1 MAQIETQIQVNIF
14 ISHFYK
20 LAGLNVHSTD
30 SWELLRAA
38 SIPEITVYKHCSAFF
53 FFLRRQRNWDTHTQT
68 HKHTHTRTHLLHAAW
83 TTVLCLRG
91 NQQQQRQQKQNN
103 LQLTR
108 QDWRLSCWAVEFTTN
123 TVCEHVY
130 PCLCVCVCVR
140 IQGVVWWMWW
150 ERESDRANGDKRAWG
165 WKTRRGQAGRRAD
178 GLRFLDCSA
187 APQPATPMCSNWY
200 SHSFS
205 TLQLPSAP
213 VLINLLYSL
222 IYTQRGQ
229 TQGLETGRR
238 CNIAD
243 GILSVLRL
251 SRSRIYVQKCWEMM
265 EISTTG
271 LLLIIP
277 IYSTVN
283 G

>member
-1 MAQIETQIQVNIF
+1 MF
-14 ISHFYK
+14 IPPTPESCSGPPASQK
-20 LAGLNVHSTD
+20 LLFTNTVVH
-30 SWELLRAA
+30 
-38 SIPEITVYKHCSAFF
+38 FF
-53 FFLRRQRNWDTHTQT
+53 FVLRRQQNWDTHTQT
-68 HKHTHTRTHLLHAAW
+68 HTHTNTPTTCSMNNSFVSQGESAAAAA
-83 TTVLCLRG
+83 TKAEQFAVNPSR
-91 NQQQQRQQKQNN
+91 
-103 LQLTR
+103 LTIIM
-108 QDWRLSCWAVEFTTN
+108 LSCGIYNKYCVWT
-123 TVCEHVY
+123 
-130 PCLCVCVCVR
+130 CLSVSVCVCVCVWGFR
-140 IQGVVWWMWW
+140 VWFGGCD
-150 ERESDRANGDKRAWG
+150 ESDRANGDKRAWG